1 MKLKYT
7 LVFTIISFFIAI
19 AGFAQQYSDK
29 EIGFDVE
36 KATISLKEHGIMDQH
51 LSQEI
56 IMMREVQ
63 LRQYL
68 EMVKIK
74 DDILKKTNAEQ
85 QILNKTNRSSLVT
98 DIPQT
103 EKDALQAF
111 YNSTGGDNWTNK
123 TGWDF
128 SKPVTSWNGGTGW
141 YGITVTNNHVSSI
154 VISNNNLTGTIPAE
168 IGLLNQLTVLY
179 LVQNNLT
186 GNIPGEI
193 GQLTKIQNI
202 TLVQNKLT
210 GNIPNTIGSLSQLTT
225 LNLSNNN
232 TLTGNIPTEI
242 GQLNKLQSVDLSY
255 NNLQGNIPA
264 ELFQLTNA
272 TNINLRINSLT
283 GSIPNNID
291 QLTNVTNLDFSN
303 NKLDGNIPAEIGQLK
318 GKLAYLYLNQ
328 NKLEGNIPVVLY
340 ELTNLIWLNL
350 SNNKLTGSISN
361 KIGQLTK
368 LSFLSV
374 GYNTLEGNLPAEI
387 GLLTNAA
394 QITLHINKL
403 SGPIPPQIGT
413 LINLNYLTLQGNQ
426 FEGPVPSEIG
436 QLTKL
441 ENLILADNLLTSI
454 PAAINQL
461 SKLRTLSL
469 SRNKLT
475 GELPDLT
482 NLTLLKTFQ
491 YDNNNL
497 RFKNF
502 INQFQTYKT
511 NVTTHTFSPQSKI
524 NKAEKIPKSAGQSVD
539 LNMFAT
545 GDTEY
550 LPSDTYKW
558 FKNGVEI
565 VGAVNSIYTIS
576 NLTTSNAGV
585 YICRSYHTSSPDISP
600 LVLEREPITLSI
612 INCTPVIGT
621 INPTTQNTFTNT
633 DVNFSLT
640 TTATGLTYEWTFQNV
655 SNSTSFTSSSAT
667 YSYPTPGSYNVT
679 LVVTD
684 SNGCKTTF
692 TKIMEVAAKPACV
705 AIVGEIKTSSEK
717 IIPNQNVTFSFET
730 AATNFTYNWIFYN
743 QAFVEIGRAA
753 TSTASRS
760 YNVPGDYLV
769 ALEITDQN
777 GCKTYKGLTVKVVA
791 DCPLIEGAI
800 KMDTETPFLFTYTTF
815 SFETTATDLT
825 YTWNLKIPENSG
837 YYNDPR
843 GGNAY
848 QVYLQYG
855 EGDYTIM
862 VDVKDSN
869 DCVTH
874 FEKIFRPTY
883 DCKMNSVTGII
894 YNRTHSNYYSPQVL
908 INKPNEFTFW
918 PYSMWNLSDL
928 TLNWELTKL
937 DDTPITTFTGET
949 FVFTPT
955 TSDNLKLKL
964 TIKDRNNCPHYFDR
978 ELLVTEACEFSGEN
992 LSGSI
997 AFENEDNAEVS
1008 TIQINQTKELGF
1020 RPDYEITRSY
1030 TYKWE
1035 IYNVN
1040 DELVD
1045 SGNQEKHLLTLTT
1058 AGFYKVNVAI
1068 ENEAGCILSFSKP
1081 VNCLIQNSC
1090 TNENPKSEIIKD
1102 IYLSVLKNLISR
1114 SLTKET
1120 DEHINASR
1128 ATDEFTALKPYITN
1142 GTKDKIYNYTT
1153 VRNEQGRLISV
1164 RFSFSPERD
1173 YDVQI
1178 LMKKGLWNYDSDY
1191 DGTFTQFS
1199 ANIAAEIYMD
1209 LSQYSS
1215 SNEYLISCYVQ
1226 NAQQSSVPDPENP
1239 PTLQKAQKT
1248 KKLSKI
1254 SLNTNDC
1261 YKESEIRYID
1271 FCPAEACRPTIGV
1284 IQSGFSLEYPSSQAD
1299 KNSKKTGSKL

>member
-7 LVFTIISFFIAI
+7 LVFTIISFFIAT

-56 IMMREVQ
+56 IMMRELQ

-74 DDILKKTNAEQ
+74 DDILKKTNTEQ

-168 IGLLNQLTVLY
+168 IGLLNQLTLLY

-193 GQLTKIQNI
+193 GQLTKLQNI

-264 ELFQLTNA
+264 ELFQLNNA
-272 TNINLRINSLT
+272 TNINLRINSLI
-283 GSIPNNID
+283 GSIPKNIG
-291 QLTNVTNLDFSN
+291 QLINLIKLDFTN

-318 GKLAYLYLNQ
+318 EKLAYVYLNQ
-328 NKLEGNIPVVLY
+328 NKLEGNIPVNLY

-350 SNNKLTGSISN
+350 SDNKLTGTISN

-368 LSFLSV
+368 LSFLSM
-374 GYNTLEGNLPAEI
+374 GYNTLEGNLPSEI

-403 SGPIPPQIGT
+403 SGPIPPQIGA

-558 FKNGVEI
+558 FKNGIEI

-655 SNSTSFTSSSAT
+655 SNSTTFTSSSAT
-667 YSYPTPGSYNVT
+667 YSYPAPGSYNVT

-705 AIVGEIKTSSEK
+705 AIVGEIKASSEK

-760 YNVPGDYLV
+760 YNIPGDYLV
-769 ALEITDQN
+769 ALELTDQN

-791 DCPLIEGAI
+791 DCPLIVGTI
-800 KMDTETPFLFTYTTF
+800 KMDTENPFLYTYANFT
-815 SFETTATDLT
+815 FETTATNLT
-825 YTWNLKIPENSG
+825 YIWTVKIPENSTAQ
-837 YYNDPR
+837 YNYAAS
-843 GGNAY
+843 GNPF
-848 QVYLQYG
+848 QLYLQYG
-855 EGDYTIM
+855 PGDYKIM
-862 VDVKDSN
+862 LEAKDAN
-869 DCVTH
+869 GCVTK
-874 FEKIFRPTY
+874 FEKIFTAKFDCNTVSRNGSILNANKLSY
-883 DCKMNSVTGII
+883 DN
-894 YNRTHSNYYSPQVL
+894 PLVL
-908 INKPNEFTFW
+908 INAPNPFTFYPPVDESETGIW
-918 PYSMWNLSDL
+918 TITNLNGDVISSAATAEFIL
-928 TLNWELTKL
+928 TPTATGDYKINYKITNSSGCESNFS
-937 DDTPITTFTGET
+937 TPIKVVE
-949 FVFTPT
+949 
-955 TSDNLKLKL
+955 
-964 TIKDRNNCPHYFDR
+964 I
-978 ELLVTEACEFSGEN
+978 CEYTDEERY
-992 LSGSI
+992 GSI
-997 AFENEDNAEVS
+997 NFVNEYSSGAASID
-1008 TIQINQTKELGF
+1008 INQTKNLRFGF
-1020 RPDYEITRSY
+1020 YAESKK
-1030 TYKWE
+1030 TYNYLWKV
-1035 IYNVN
+1035 YDPNNV
-1040 DELVD
+1040 LID
-1045 SGNQEKHLLTLTT
+1045 SGNQEKFPLTLNTP
-1058 AGFYKVNVAI
+1058 GFHRVTLVI
-1068 ENEAGCILSFSKP
+1068 QDPETGCQLEFSKNIGT
-1081 VNCLIQNSC
+1081 VISNSC
-1090 TNENPKSEIIKD
+1090 TETNPKSQIVENL
-1102 IYLSVLKNLISR
+1102 YLDLVKNLIAR
-1114 SLTKET
+1114 SMMGET
-1120 DEHINASR
+1120 DEQINVSPAN
-1128 ATDEFTALKPYITN
+1128 AQFTALVPYITN
-1142 GTKDKIYNYTT
+1142 GVKDKIYNYK
-1153 VRNEQGRLISV
+1153 SV
-1164 RFSFSPERD
+1164 RDDNENEETNSLRSIDFSFSPDRTSD
-1173 YDVQI
+1173 IRVYFKWGMYYDPQ
-1178 LMKKGLWNYDSDY
+1178 YDTYEDLLSIIQDKIYFRLNQYTSSDVP
-1191 DGTFTQFS
+1191 
-1199 ANIAAEIYMD
+1199 
-1209 LSQYSS
+1209 
-1215 SNEYLISCYVQ
+1215 LISCYGTNGDKIKGNNPNKPVLGDCTMETI
-1226 NAQQSSVPDPENP
+1226 AQ
-1239 PTLQKAQKT
+1239 
-1248 KKLSKI
+1248 
-1254 SLNTNDC
+1254 
-1261 YKESEIRYID
+1261 YID
-1271 FCPAEACRPTIGV
+1271 FCPAEDCKPIIGV
-1284 IQSGFSLEYPSSQAD
+1284 LKSTDTAGISTGSNKIKAKPV
-1299 KNSKKTGSKL
+1299 SKK